1 MNHNL
6 GLPGAMKKANM
17 SKNLKSPMSDDV
29 DNKLSYERSLNSG
42 LSSDALARRRML
54 LKSLGKG
61 ATVATAVSVP
71 MHSLAAIGTLSVT
84 ANGKRCT
91 MSGTMSGV
99 HSKETVKEVCQGFVP
114 TKYQTIANWPGT
126 HNTVAGVTHVSNT
139 VNGITFTDESTI
151 QSLFSSYG
159 NKKLLQKL
167 QDAPS
172 SDQAVWITALLNSLN
187 PSALN
192 YPYSP
197 KQVLDLY
204 NDTNTRAAALD
215 FFRGY
220 MQTGT

>member
-1 MNHNL
+1 MLEN
-6 GLPGAMKKANM
+6 PKT
-17 SKNLKSPMSDDV
+17 STSDDANSAV
-29 DNKLSYERSLNSG
+29 VSVQPSQSG

-84 ANGKRCT
+84 EAGPGGKRCT
-91 MSGTMSGV
+91 VSGTMSGV
-99 HSKETVKEVCQGFVP
+99 HSNENVAAVCQGFAP
-114 TKYQTIANWPGT
+114 TKYQDINKWPGT
-126 HNTVAGVTHVSNT
+126 RNTVAGVTHVSNT

-151 QSLFSSYG
+151 KTLFSGYG
-159 NKKLLQKL
+159 NRKLLQKL
-167 QDAPS
+167 NEAPT

-187 PSALN
+187 PSAAAMN

-197 KQVLDLY
+197 TEVLALY
-204 NDTNTRAAALD
+204 NDTNSRDAALA

-220 MQTGT
+220 MQTVN